1 MVQLKMD
8 IGRLNDMSKAKD
20 NLENIFFLDASV
32 KKIAQS
38 HEAYVYWCD
47 DVVVSLK
54 FKIDNQKE
62 MYLSVYQKNDMP
74 AFYLSEE
81 NIFEDLCNRSAHPY
95 LLKYKTLFFYGYK
108 LDWYESIYPAIYRH
122 FDSPYS
128 ILIRL
133 ICFMAREGINDVFSF
148 IEHNKGKSVISVD
161 IPTTDFEEMFLN
173 HKLAQ

>member
-1 MVQLKMD
+1 MD

-74 AFYLSEE
+74 AFYLSDE
-81 NIFEDLCNRSAHPY
+81 NIF
-95 LLKYKTLFFYGYK
+95 
-108 LDWYESIYPAIYRH
+108 
-122 FDSPYS
+122 
-128 ILIRL
+128 
-133 ICFMAREGINDVFSF
+133 
-148 IEHNKGKSVISVD
+148 
-161 IPTTDFEEMFLN
+161 
-173 HKLAQ
+173 